1 MCLDSK
7 DVRDTI
13 MRNARRLKGL
23 SAPWANIYINKDL
36 SPVLVQENKRLREKK
51 KRLSSSDDM
60 KDKDVR
66 IEKGRLKV
74 DDEVIDQSI
83 FIDWL
88 VKLKSVVICFL
99 VAQEYQWIE
108 YQWGMKNVL
117 VYL

>member
-1 MCLDSK
+1 MGRQRAGSHRAIKMCLDSK

-74 DDEVIDQSI
+74 DDEVVDQSI
-83 FIDWL
+83 FID
-88 VKLKSVVICFL
+88 
-99 VAQEYQWIE
+99 
-108 YQWGMKNVL
+108 
-117 VYL
+117 

>member
-83 FIDWL
+83 LSID
-88 VKLKSVVICFL
+88 
-99 VAQEYQWIE
+99 
-108 YQWGMKNVL
+108 
-117 VYL
+117 